1 MAKYFNNQKKSGKVA
16 GSVFAIRH
24 GETIERAYNPI
35 VANPKSE
42 KQVSVRA
49 RLKLMSQLSAVMGS
63 MIAMPRQGSV
73 SPRNRFTA
81 VNFPMS
87 SYDNDTASITL
98 ADVKLTTGVIG
109 MPGLS
114 VTRDGLRLNVAYQN
128 PIEGIDRVVYA
139 AYLKQDDGD
148 LRFAGSVDVTV
159 AGVNRDYASS
169 IAVGSANAALVL
181 SYGVRFNTEAARV
194 LYGDIQAVPAEAIA
208 KLIATRAISEYDV
221 TLTETKGLEVPAG
234 Q

>member
-63 MIAMPRQGSV
+63 MVAMPRQGSV

-98 ADVKLTTGVIG
+98 ANVKLTTGVIG
-109 MPGLS
+109 MPELS

-169 IAVGSANAALVL
+169 IAVGSDNAALVL